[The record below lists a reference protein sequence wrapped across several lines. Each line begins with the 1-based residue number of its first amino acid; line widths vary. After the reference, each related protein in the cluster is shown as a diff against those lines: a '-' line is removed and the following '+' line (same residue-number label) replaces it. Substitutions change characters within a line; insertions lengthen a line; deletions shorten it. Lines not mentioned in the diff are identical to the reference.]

1 MISRITG
8 KIIQLR
14 EDRVTVEHDCIA
26 YDLLIPGGI
35 IHRLRQMRG
44 KEVTFYTFHY
54 LEGGMGGSN
63 AIPRLA
69 GFLNDID
76 REFFERLITVQ
87 GMGIKVALKALSAPV
102 QSIARAIET
111 KDVSALVSLP
121 GVGRRTADKIIA
133 ELNGKLAKFA
143 LIRDEKELPPPEQEP
158 DFKDEVIEVLMQLG
172 YGGEES
178 EILLRQGLSGEAKV
192 ESAEELIREIFKQQ
206 RGGAGEAPA
215 TGESPGT

>member
-8 KIIQLR
+8 KLIHLR
-14 EDRVTVEHDCIA
+14 EDRATIEHNGIA
-26 YDLLIPGGI
+26 YDLLVPGGI
-35 IHRLRQMRG
+35 IHRLRQQRG

-76 REFFERLITVQ
+76 REFFEKLITVQ

-111 KDVSALVSLP
+111 KDVAALVSLP
-121 GVGRRTADKIIA
+121 GVGRRTAEKIIA

-143 LIRDEKELPPPEQEP
+143 LIRDDKEIAPPECEP
-158 DFKDEVIEVLMQLG
+158 DFKDEVIEVLSQLG
-172 YGGEES
+172 YGAEES
-178 EILLRQGLSGEAKV
+178 EILLRLGLSSGAKA
-192 ESAEELIREIFKQQ
+192 ESAEELIQEIFRQQ
-206 RGGAGEAPA
+206 RGDSGEAPE
-215 TGESPGT
+215 T

>member
-8 KIIQLR
+8 TLIQLR
-14 EDRVTVEHDCIA
+14 EDRVTIEHNGIA
-26 YDLLIPGGI
+26 YDLLIPSGI
-35 IHRLRQMRG
+35 IHRLRGQRG

-76 REFFERLITVQ
+76 REFFEKLITVP
-87 GMGIKVALKALSAPV
+87 GMGIRVALKALSAPV

-111 KDVSALVSLP
+111 KDVPALVSLP
-121 GVGRRTADKIIA
+121 GVGRRTAEKIIA

-143 LIRDEKELPPPEQEP
+143 LIRGDEDIPAPAGEP
-158 DFKDEVIEVLMQLG
+158 DFKDEVVEVLQQLG
-172 YGGEES
+172 YSAGEAD
-178 EILLRQGLSGEAKV
+178 ILLRRALSSTTQAET
-192 ESAEELIREIFKQQ
+192 AEELIREIFKQQ
-206 RGGAGEAPA
+206 REGQ
-215 TGESPGT
+215 

>member
-8 KIIQLR
+8 KLIQLR
-14 EDRVTVEHDCIA
+14 EDRVTVEHNNIA
-26 YDLLIPGGI
+26 YDLLVPGGI
-35 IHRLRQMRG
+35 VQRLRGMRG

-69 GFLNDID
+69 GFVSDID
-76 REFFERLITVQ
+76 REFFEKLITVQ

-111 KDVSALVSLP
+111 KDVHALVSLP
-121 GVGRRTADKIIA
+121 GVGRRTAEKIIA

-143 LIRDEKELPPPEQEP
+143 LIREGEALAPPEQEP
-158 DFKDEVIEVLMQLG
+158 DFKDEVLEVLLQLG
-172 YGGEES
+172 YGAEES
-178 EILLRQGLSGEAKV
+178 EILLRNALSSNAEVG
-192 ESAEELIREIFKQQ
+192 SAEELIREIFKQQ
-206 RGGAGEAPA
+206 GSDR
-215 TGESPGT
+215 